1 MDFSK
6 IQHLV
11 HKDQFENVEKIH
23 SLQKVSEEIQQT
35 IDVVDSYKR
44 QLESLQPPVVNGE
57 PWYKFSFGKAS
68 VTEVNKVMKSF
79 SDFVLKTFKLV
90 ALVQNFQNE
99 NDINICRLVG
109 LLAIVEANSYEKL
122 QDLASEMKDLSTEDE
137 ESARQLKEL
146 EKSFLQSLD
155 DSAIDSTKR
164 DEQMSRLIDY
174 VTLFAQ
180 SKTKKIRSIS
190 LSLSEIKTKL
200 DKYCTTQDN
209 WIENA
214 NKIIISWQK
223 EVSNNLAESQEKFIS
238 QSKEQTSQALNTL
251 AKKREDDTMAIQNEL
266 KAFLD
271 KTEGLVKENLAKTE
285 EKTNA
290 LVKSQEEFV
299 SQSKL
304 TLSEFHKEAEHKTA
318 EIQKQTDSF
327 IENQNAFFKE
337 MKKQQSSFI
346 DNYTSII
353 GKLENQVKIYRI
365 ISIAAVVV
373 SVATAILV
381 NVL

>member
-6 IQHLV
+6 IQPLV

-79 SDFVLKTFKLV
+79 SDFVQETFKRV

-122 QDLASEMKDLSTEDE
+122 QDLASEMKDISTEDE
-137 ESARQLKEL
+137 ESAKQLKEL

-155 DSAIDSTKR
+155 DSAIDRSKKE
-164 DEQMSRLIDY
+164 EQMSRLIDY

-190 LSLSEIKTKL
+190 LSLSEIKKKL
-200 DKYCTTQDN
+200 DEYCSTQDQ

-214 NKIIISWQK
+214 NKKINLW
-223 EVSNNLAESQEKFIS
+223 EEEANNNFAESQEKFIS
-238 QSKEQTSQALNTL
+238 ESKEQTSQALDAV
-251 AKKREDDTMAIQNEL
+251 AKKRDDDIMAIQNEL
-266 KAFLD
+266 RAFLN
-271 KTEGLVKENLAKTE
+271 KTEELVNENLAKTE

-290 LVKSQEEFV
+290 LTKSQEEFI
-299 SQSKL
+299 SQSKEQ
-304 TLSEFHKEAEHKTA
+304 TSSALSEFQKEAKNKTT
-318 EIQKQTDSF
+318 EIQEKANDF
-327 IENQNAFFKE
+327 IENQNALFEK
-337 MKKQQSSFI
+337 MKKQLAV
-346 DNYTSII
+346 YKVVSII
-353 GKLENQVKIYRI
+353 ALA
-365 ISIAAVVV
+365 ISIV
-373 SVATAILV
+373 SLLYNILF
-381 NVL
+381 

>member
-6 IQHLV
+6 IQPLV

-79 SDFVLKTFKLV
+79 SDFVQKTFKLV

-318 EIQKQTDSF
+318 EIQKQTDGF
-327 IENQNAFFKE
+327 IENQSALFAK
-337 MKKQQSSFI
+337 MKKQLTI
-346 DNYTSII
+346 YKVVSIVA
-353 GKLENQVKIYRI
+353 LL
-365 ISIAAVVV
+365 ISIFSLLYA
-373 SVATAILV
+373 LF
-381 NVL
+381 

>member
-6 IQHLV
+6 IQPLV

-44 QLESLQPPVVNGE
+44 QLESLHPPVVNGE

-79 SDFVLKTFKLV
+79 SDFVQKTFKLV

-155 DSAIDSTKR
+155 DSAIDSSKKE
-164 DEQMSRLIDY
+164 EQMSRLIDY

-190 LSLSEIKTKL
+190 LSLSEIKKKL
-200 DKYCTTQDN
+200 DEYCSTQDQ

-214 NKIIISWQK
+214 NKKINLW
-223 EVSNNLAESQEKFIS
+223 EEEANNNFAESQEKFIS
-238 QSKEQTSQALNTL
+238 QSKEQTSQALDAL
-251 AKKREDDTMAIQNEL
+251 AKKRDDDIMAIQNEL
-266 KAFLD
+266 RAFLN
-271 KTEGLVKENLAKTE
+271 KTEELVNENLAKTE

-290 LVKSQEEFV
+290 LTKSQEEFV

-304 TLSEFHKEAEHKTA
+304 TLSEFHKEAENKTTK
-318 EIQKQTDSF
+318 IQEQTDGF
-327 IENQNAFFKE
+327 IENQNVLFAK
-337 MKKQQSSFI
+337 MKKQLAF
-346 DNYTSII
+346 YKAVSII
-353 GKLENQVKIYRI
+353 AF
-365 ISIAAVVV
+365 AASLASLVY
-373 SVATAILV
+373 TILI
-381 NVL
+381 

>member
-6 IQHLV
+6 IQPLV

-79 SDFVLKTFKLV
+79 SDFVQKTFKLV

-155 DSAIDSTKR
+155 DSAIDSSKKE
-164 DEQMSRLIDY
+164 EQMSRLIDY
-174 VTLFAQ
+174 VTMFAQ

-190 LSLSEIKTKL
+190 LSLSEIKKKL
-200 DKYCTTQDN
+200 DEYCSTQDQ

-214 NKIIISWQK
+214 NKKINLWEE
-223 EVSNNLAESQEKFIS
+223 EVNNNFAESQEKFIS
-238 QSKEQTSQALNTL
+238 QSKEQNSQALNAL

-266 KAFLD
+266 RAFLD
-271 KTEGLVKENLAKTE
+271 KTEGLVNENLAKTE
-285 EKTNA
+285 EKTNT
-290 LVKSQEEFV
+290 LVKSQEEFI
-299 SQSKL
+299 SQSKEHTSL
-304 TLSEFHKEAEHKTA
+304 ALSEFQKEAKHKTA
-318 EIQKQTDSF
+318 ELQEQTDGF
-327 IENQNAFFKE
+327 IENQNALFAK
-337 MKKQQSSFI
+337 MKKQL
-346 DNYTSII
+346 T
-353 GKLENQVKIYRI
+353 IYK
-365 ISIAAVVV
+365 VV
-373 SVATAILV
+373 SIVALAVSLASLFYTILF
-381 NVL
+381 

>member
-1 MDFSK
+1 MTDNMDFSK
-6 IQHLV
+6 IQPLV

-44 QLESLQPPVVNGE
+44 QLESIQPPVVNGE

-79 SDFVLKTFKLV
+79 SDFVQKTFKLV

-137 ESARQLKEL
+137 ESAKQLKEL

-155 DSAIDSTKR
+155 DSAIDSSKKE
-164 DEQMSRLIDY
+164 EQMSRLIDY

-190 LSLSEIKTKL
+190 LSLSEIKKKL
-200 DKYCTTQDN
+200 DEYCSTQDQ

-214 NKIIISWQK
+214 NKKINLW
-223 EVSNNLAESQEKFIS
+223 EEEANNNFAESQEKFIS
-238 QSKEQTSQALNTL
+238 QSKEQTSQALDAL
-251 AKKREDDTMAIQNEL
+251 AKKRDDDIMAIQNEL
-266 KAFLD
+266 RAFLN
-271 KTEGLVKENLAKTE
+271 KTEELVNGNLAKTE

-290 LVKSQEEFV
+290 LTKSQEEFI
-299 SQSKL
+299 SQSKEQ
-304 TLSEFHKEAEHKTA
+304 TSSALSEFQKEAKNKTT
-318 EIQKQTDSF
+318 EIQEKANDF
-327 IENQNAFFKE
+327 IENQNALFTK
-337 MKKQQSSFI
+337 MKKQLAV
-346 DNYTSII
+346 YKVVSII
-353 GKLENQVKIYRI
+353 ALA
-365 ISIAAVVV
+365 ISLA
-373 SVATAILV
+373 SLFYTILI
-381 NVL
+381 

>member
-6 IQHLV
+6 IQPLV

-79 SDFVLKTFKLV
+79 SDFVQKTFKLV

-137 ESARQLKEL
+137 ESAKQLKEL

-155 DSAIDSTKR
+155 DSAIDSSKKE
-164 DEQMSRLIDY
+164 EQMSRLIDY

-180 SKTKKIRSIS
+180 SKTQKIRSIS
-190 LSLSEIKTKL
+190 LSLSEIKKKL
-200 DKYCTTQDN
+200 DEYCSTQDQ

-214 NKIIISWQK
+214 NKKINLW
-223 EVSNNLAESQEKFIS
+223 EEEANNNFAESQEKFIS
-238 QSKEQTSQALNTL
+238 QSKEQTSQALDAL
-251 AKKREDDTMAIQNEL
+251 AKKRDDDIMAIQNEL
-266 KAFLD
+266 RAFLN
-271 KTEGLVKENLAKTE
+271 KTEELVNENLAKTE

-290 LVKSQEEFV
+290 LTKSQEEFI
-299 SQSKL
+299 SQSKEQ
-304 TLSEFHKEAEHKTA
+304 TSSALSEFQKEAKNKTT
-318 EIQKQTDSF
+318 EIQEKANDF
-327 IENQNAFFKE
+327 IENQNVLFAK
-337 MKKQQSSFI
+337 MKKQLAF
-346 DNYTSII
+346 Y
-353 GKLENQVKIYRI
+353 K
-365 ISIAAVVV
+365 VV
-373 SVATAILV
+373 SIVALAFSIVSLLYNILF
-381 NVL
+381 

>member
-6 IQHLV
+6 IQPLV

-79 SDFVLKTFKLV
+79 SDFVQKTFKLV

-155 DSAIDSTKR
+155 DSAIDSSKKE
-164 DEQMSRLIDY
+164 EQMSRLIDY
-174 VTLFAQ
+174 VTMFAQ

-190 LSLSEIKTKL
+190 LSLSEIKKKL
-200 DKYCTTQDN
+200 DEYCSTQDQ

-214 NKIIISWQK
+214 NKKINLWEE
-223 EVSNNLAESQEKFIS
+223 EVNNNFAESQEKFIS

-251 AKKREDDTMAIQNEL
+251 AKKREDDTIAIQNEL
-266 KAFLD
+266 KFFLD
-271 KTEGLVKENLAKTE
+271 KTEGLVNENLAKTK
-285 EKTNA
+285 EKTND
-290 LVKSQEEFV
+290 LVKSQEEFI
-299 SQSKL
+299 SQSKEQTSL
-304 TLSEFHKEAEHKTA
+304 ALSEFQKEAKHKTA
-318 EIQKQTDSF
+318 ELQEQTDGF
-327 IENQNAFFKE
+327 IENQNALFAK
-337 MKKQQSSFI
+337 MKKQLTI
-346 DNYTSII
+346 YNVVSIVA
-353 GKLENQVKIYRI
+353 LL
-365 ISIAAVVV
+365 ISIFSLLYA
-373 SVATAILV
+373 LF
-381 NVL
+381 

>member
-1 MDFSK
+1 MTDNMDFSK
-6 IQHLV
+6 IRPLV

-79 SDFVLKTFKLV
+79 SDFVQKTFKLV

-155 DSAIDSTKR
+155 DSAIDSTKKE
-164 DEQMSRLIDY
+164 EQMSRLIDY

-190 LSLSEIKTKL
+190 LSLSEIKKKL
-200 DKYCTTQDN
+200 DEYCSTQDQ

-214 NKIIISWQK
+214 NKKINLW
-223 EVSNNLAESQEKFIS
+223 EEEANNNFAESQEKFIS
-238 QSKEQTSQALNTL
+238 QSKEQTSQALDAL
-251 AKKREDDTMAIQNEL
+251 AKKRDDDIMAIQNEL
-266 KAFLD
+266 RAFLN
-271 KTEGLVKENLAKTE
+271 KTEELVNENLAKTE

-290 LVKSQEEFV
+290 LTKSQEEFI
-299 SQSKL
+299 SQSKEQ
-304 TLSEFHKEAEHKTA
+304 TSSALSEFQKEAKHKTT
-318 EIQKQTDSF
+318 EIQEQTDGF
-327 IENQNAFFKE
+327 IEKQNALFAK
-337 MKKQQSSFI
+337 MKKQQR
-346 DNYTSII
+346 
-353 GKLENQVKIYRI
+353 IYK
-365 ISIAAVVV
+365 VV
-373 SVATAILV
+373 SISALAVSLASLLYAILI
-381 NVL
+381 

>member
-6 IQHLV
+6 IQPLV

-79 SDFVLKTFKLV
+79 SDFVQKTFKLV

-137 ESARQLKEL
+137 ESAKQLKEL

-155 DSAIDSTKR
+155 DSAIDSSKKE
-164 DEQMSRLIDY
+164 EQMSRLIDY
-174 VTLFAQ
+174 VTMFAQ

-190 LSLSEIKTKL
+190 LSLSEIKKKL
-200 DKYCTTQDN
+200 DEYCSTQDQ

-214 NKIIISWQK
+214 NKKINLW
-223 EVSNNLAESQEKFIS
+223 EEEANNNFAESQEKFIS

-251 AKKREDDTMAIQNEL
+251 AKKREDDTIAIQNEL
-266 KAFLD
+266 KFFLD
-271 KTEGLVKENLAKTE
+271 KTEGLVNEKLAKIE
-285 EKTNA
+285 ERTNA
-290 LVKSQEEFV
+290 LVKSQEEFI
-299 SQSKL
+299 SQSKEQTSL
-304 TLSEFHKEAEHKTA
+304 ALSEFQKEAKHKVV
-318 EIQKQTDSF
+318 EIKEQTDGF
-327 IENQNAFFKE
+327 IENQNALFTK
-337 MKKQQSSFI
+337 MKKQLAV
-346 DNYTSII
+346 YKVVSII
-353 GKLENQVKIYRI
+353 
-365 ISIAAVVV
+365 AFAV
-373 SVATAILV
+373 SLASLLYAILI
-381 NVL
+381 

>member
-6 IQHLV
+6 IQPLV

-79 SDFVLKTFKLV
+79 SDFVQKTFKLV

-155 DSAIDSTKR
+155 DSAIDSSKKE
-164 DEQMSRLIDY
+164 EQMSRLIDY
-174 VTLFAQ
+174 VTMFAQ

-190 LSLSEIKTKL
+190 LSLSEIKKKL
-200 DKYCTTQDN
+200 DEYCSTQDQ

-214 NKIIISWQK
+214 NKKINLWEE
-223 EVSNNLAESQEKFIS
+223 EVYNNFAESQEKFIS

-251 AKKREDDTMAIQNEL
+251 AKKREDDTIAIQNEL
-266 KAFLD
+266 KFFLD
-271 KTEGLVKENLAKTE
+271 KTEGLVNENLAKIE
-285 EKTNA
+285 ERTNA
-290 LVKSQEEFV
+290 LVKSQEEFI
-299 SQSKL
+299 SQSKEQTSL
-304 TLSEFHKEAEHKTA
+304 ALSEFQKEAKHKTT
-318 EIQKQTDSF
+318 EIQEQTDGF
-327 IENQNAFFKE
+327 IEKQNALFAK
-337 MKKQQSSFI
+337 MKKQQR
-346 DNYTSII
+346 
-353 GKLENQVKIYRI
+353 IYK
-365 ISIAAVVV
+365 VV
-373 SVATAILV
+373 SISALAVSLASLLYAILI
-381 NVL
+381 

>member
-6 IQHLV
+6 IQPLV

-79 SDFVLKTFKLV
+79 SDFVQKTFKLV

-122 QDLASEMKDLSTEDE
+122 QDLSTEMKDLSTEDE
-137 ESARQLKEL
+137 ESAKQLKEL

-155 DSAIDSTKR
+155 DSAIDSSKKE
-164 DEQMSRLIDY
+164 EQMSRLIDY
-174 VTLFAQ
+174 VTLFAE

-190 LSLSEIKTKL
+190 LSLSEIKKKL
-200 DKYCTTQDN
+200 DDYCKIQDL

-214 NKIIISWQK
+214 NKKIISWEE
-223 EVSNNLAESQEKFIS
+223 EVNNNFAESQEKFIS
-238 QSKEQTSQALNTL
+238 QSKEETSQALNTL
-251 AKKREDDTMAIQNEL
+251 VKKREDDTKAIQNEL
-266 KAFLD
+266 KDLHD
-271 KTEGLVKENLAKTE
+271 KIEKQVNESFTEIE
-285 EKTNA
+285 EKSNA
-290 LVKSQEEFV
+290 LVKSQEVFI
-299 SQSKL
+299 SQSKEETAL
-304 TLSEFHKEAEHKTA
+304 ALSELQKEAKLKTM
-318 EIQKQTDSF
+318 EIQEQTDGF
-327 IENQNAFFKE
+327 IENQNALFEK
-337 MKKQQSSFI
+337 MKKQQKF
-346 DNYTSII
+346 YKAVSITA
-353 GKLENQVKIYRI
+353 LAV
-365 ISIAAVVV
+365 SIA
-373 SVATAILV
+373 SLLYGIILQI
-381 NVL
+381 

>member
-1 MDFSK
+1 MTDNIDISK
-6 IQHLV
+6 AKSLV
-11 HKDQFENVEKIH
+11 HADQPEKIDNVH

-35 IDVVDSYKR
+35 IDVVDSFRRKVN
-44 QLESLQPPVVNGE
+44 SLQPPIVNGK

-68 VTEVNKVMKSF
+68 VTEVNNAMESF
-79 SDFVLKTFKLV
+79 SKFVQESFKLV
-90 ALVQNFQNE
+90 ATTQNLQNE
-99 NDINICRLVG
+99 NDMNICRLVG

-164 DEQMSRLIDY
+164 EEQMSRLIDY

-223 EVSNNLAESQEKFIS
+223 EVSNNLTESQKKFIS
-238 QSKEQTSQALNTL
+238 QSKDQTSQALNTL
-251 AKKREDDTMAIQNEL
+251 AKKREDDTKAIQNEL

-271 KTEGLVKENLAKTE
+271 KTKGLVKENLAKTE
-285 EKTNA
+285 ERTND
-290 LVKSQEEFV
+290 LVKSQDEFV
-299 SQSKL
+299 SQSKKQTSL
-304 TLSEFHKEAEHKTA
+304 ALSNFQKEAEHKAA
-318 EIQKQTDSF
+318 EMQEKTDGF
-327 IENQNAFFKE
+327 IENQNALFAK
-337 MKKQQSSFI
+337 MKKQLTI
-346 DNYTSII
+346 YKVVSIVA
-353 GKLENQVKIYRI
+353 LL
-365 ISIAAVVV
+365 ISIF
-373 SVATAILV
+373 SLLYTL
-381 NVL
+381 L

>member
-6 IQHLV
+6 IQPLV

-79 SDFVLKTFKLV
+79 SDFVQKTFKLV

-155 DSAIDSTKR
+155 DSAIDSSKKE
-164 DEQMSRLIDY
+164 EQMSRLIDY
-174 VTLFAQ
+174 VTMFAQ

-190 LSLSEIKTKL
+190 LSLSEIKKKL
-200 DKYCTTQDN
+200 DEYCSTQDQ

-214 NKIIISWQK
+214 NKKINLWEE
-223 EVSNNLAESQEKFIS
+223 EVNNNFAESQEKFIS

-251 AKKREDDTMAIQNEL
+251 AKKREDDTIAIQNEL
-266 KAFLD
+266 KFFLD
-271 KTEGLVKENLAKTE
+271 KTEGLVNENLAKIE
-285 EKTNA
+285 ERTNA
-290 LVKSQEEFV
+290 LVKSQEEFI
-299 SQSKL
+299 SQSKEQTSL
-304 TLSEFHKEAEHKTA
+304 ALSEFQKEAKHKTT
-318 EIQKQTDSF
+318 EIQEQTDGF
-327 IENQNAFFKE
+327 IEKQNALFAK
-337 MKKQQSSFI
+337 MKKQQR
-346 DNYTSII
+346 
-353 GKLENQVKIYRI
+353 IYK
-365 ISIAAVVV
+365 VV
-373 SVATAILV
+373 SISALAVSLASLLYAILI
-381 NVL
+381 